1 MMASS
6 ECGYDHCQRGYAEA
20 RAAVPEL
27 QGAPTNATVPC
38 QFENAQL
45 QAAFFE
51 NNLES
56 GENAGVDS
64 WWTDGT
70 CDGGTYGGDWYET
83 RTHKPVPTSPAFS
96 CTCTP

>member
-1 MMASS
+1 MN
-6 ECGYDHCQRGYAEA
+6 ECSHPVGVEPAELRYREFEQQVHA
-20 RAAVPEL
+20 NPAL
-27 QGAPTNATVPC
+27 NATLPC
-38 QFENAQL
+38 MLSNETWMDAYHDQVLDAPPN
-45 QAAFFE
+45 
-51 NNLES
+51 S
-56 GENAGVDS
+56 GVDS